1 MRNRNVPIPLVR
13 RLQRAGHHCVVY
25 DTEAK
30 AMQSLTKEGAI
41 GANPLQEFADKL
53 KKPRAVWMMVPAAAV
68 DPTLKT
74 LIPLLER
81 DDIVIDGG
89 NSYCH
94 DDIPCSVAYKF
105 LSALRYQFGGH
116 EGMAA
121 AKKEAA

>member
-1 MRNRNVPIPLVR
+1 MPLVR

-41 GANPLQEFADKL
+41 GANPLQEFADNL